1 MLFAILIVFELFFS
15 CAKSGYVQKW
25 QFEYTKNDISS
36 IFIINYDDRFLYE
49 TIKLLNDIEKETI
62 WNFLENIQ
70 VASVKKNEVTV
81 IDGYA
86 IKINYKN
93 GEYDIIS
100 SKFILFSRWNNNLSS
115 FVEYNANIKFLNDN
129 DIINWNKIIEDIL
142 KTSLAPAFPPKR
154 FEPYD
159 KNFKSNKK
167 PTQVGFNYFSS
178 LVELTATAFLS
189 FLSYRAPARIPG
201 HSQAV

>member
-1 MLFAILIVFELFFS
+1 MLKEVMFQMSKKSRICLLFAILIVFELFFS

-36 IFIINYDDRFLYE
+36 IFIINYEDRFLYE

-142 KTSLAPAFPPKR
+142 KT
-154 FEPYD
+154 
-159 KNFKSNKK
+159 
-167 PTQVGFNYFSS
+167 Q
-178 LVELTATAFLS
+178 
-189 FLSYRAPARIPG
+189 
-201 HSQAV
+201 